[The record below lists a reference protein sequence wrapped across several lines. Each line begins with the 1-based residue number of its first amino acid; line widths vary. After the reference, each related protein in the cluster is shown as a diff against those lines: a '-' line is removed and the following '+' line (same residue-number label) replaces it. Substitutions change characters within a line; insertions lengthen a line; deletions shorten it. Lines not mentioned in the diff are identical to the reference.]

1 MRAQLTRI
9 LGRSLAIVMIVAAVL
24 AGAGCE
30 SESRCTGTKT
40 YVIVEEGGGSLPWPR
55 HATEGRCGDWE
66 VCVEGAVPRCV
77 PWWRAILESWQF
89 WLAALLVAS
98 IVVVRRAR
106 RQPDRPTGPDP
117 VDRWRDRGPG

>member
-40 YVIVEEGGGSLPWPR
+40 YVIVEEGRSVQSGDMSDLVKDK
-55 HATEGRCGDWE
+55 ATIHRYL
-66 VCVEGAVPRCV
+66 GA
-77 PWWRAILESWQF
+77 A
-89 WLAALLVAS
+89 
-98 IVVVRRAR
+98 
-106 RQPDRPTGPDP
+106 
-117 VDRWRDRGPG
+117 